1 MRDYLAVAV
10 EAARLGGD
18 ILREHYRRVKKV
30 EFKGEADLVTE
41 VDRRSE
47 KEIVD
52 LLTSRFPH
60 HSILAE
66 EGTATE
72 KSSEFKWVVD
82 PLDGTTNYAHG
93 YPVFCTSVALE
104 QNEDILVGAVYQPMT
119 DELFV
124 AERGGGAFRN
134 GRRIGVSRVEE
145 LQRALLAT
153 GFPPQ
158 VRQSPEEALGH
169 FAAFVRRA
177 QSIRRDGSAALNLCC
192 VASGLFDGF
201 WETYLKPW
209 DTAAGLLV
217 VREAGGLV
225 SRFSGRDYSIYQPQT
240 LATNGL
246 IHEQMQQVL
255 GKTQQD

>member
-10 EAARLGGD
+10 EAAKLGGD
-18 ILREHYRRVKKV
+18 ILRECYRRVKTV
-30 EFKGEADLVTE
+30 EFKGETDLVTD

-66 EGTATE
+66 EGTSRE
-72 KSSEFKWVVD
+72 ISSEFKWVID

-93 YPVFCTSVALE
+93 YPVFCTSIALE
-104 QNEDILVGAVYQPMT
+104 QNQDIVAAAVYQPMT

-134 GRRIGVSRVEE
+134 GRRIEVSRVAE
-145 LQRALLAT
+145 LKRALLAT

-158 VRQSPEEALGH
+158 VRQSPEQALRH
-169 FAAFVRRA
+169 FSTFVRRA
-177 QSIRRDGSAALNLCC
+177 QSIRRDGSAALNLCY
-192 VASGLFDGF
+192 VALGLFDGF
-201 WETYLKPW
+201 WETHLKPW

-217 VREAGGLV
+217 AREAGGVV

-240 LATNGL
+240 LASNSL
-246 IHEQMQQVL
+246 IHEEMQQIL
-255 GKTQQD
+255 GQGN

>member
-52 LLTSRFPH
+52 LLTFRFPH

-72 KSSEFKWVVD
+72 KSSEFKWVID

-124 AERGGGAFRN
+124 AEQGGGAFRN